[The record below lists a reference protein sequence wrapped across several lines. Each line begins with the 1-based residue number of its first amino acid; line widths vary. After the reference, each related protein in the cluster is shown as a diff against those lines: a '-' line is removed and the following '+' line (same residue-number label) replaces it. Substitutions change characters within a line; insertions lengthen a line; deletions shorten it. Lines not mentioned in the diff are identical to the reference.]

1 MSDAVQPDFPE
12 LTKVREAHRFDEAAL
27 ARYLNAHVDDDFAS
41 MRLQQFEG
49 GQSNPTYRLD
59 TKNHQYVLR
68 KKPPGDLLKSA
79 HQIDREYRVMHALR
93 DSDVPVPRMF
103 CLCQDASVI
112 GQDFYLMD
120 HVPGR
125 VIVDPQLPNVPHDQ
139 RKPLYDHLMQVLA
152 ALHTVDRESVGLG
165 DFGRPGNYYERQ
177 ISRWSK
183 QYKLSEVVAI
193 PEMDALIDWFP
204 ANIPQSDETTIV
216 HGDFRMGNMII
227 HPTEPRV
234 LAVLDWELAT
244 SGHPLGDLGYNC
256 SMYYGENAVD
266 VEETDLYTEQ
276 ELVDVYCRYANRDP
290 IENWPFYIIYN
301 LFRSAA
307 IVQGVYKRGLDGNAS
322 SESWREREHQCRDHA
337 ELAWAQV
344 EKLK

>member
-1 MSDAVQPDFPE
+1 MSDSQQIDIPE
-12 LTKVREAHRFDEAAL
+12 LTEVREAHRFDEAAL
-27 ARYLNAHVDDDFAS
+27 AYYLNDHIDDDFDS
-41 MRLQQFEG
+41 MHLRQFEG
-49 GQSNPTYRLD
+49 GQSNPTYCLD
-59 TKNHQYVLR
+59 TADRQYVLR
-68 KKPPGDLLKSA
+68 KKPPGELLKSA

-93 DSDVPVPRMF
+93 DTDVPVPKMY
-103 CLCQDASVI
+103 CLCEDASVI
-112 GQDFYLMD
+112 GQDFYVMQ
-120 HVPGR
+120 HVEGR
-125 VIVDPQLPNVPHDQ
+125 VIVDPRLPNVARED

-152 ALHTVDRESVGLG
+152 ALHCVNRESVGLG

-183 QYKLSEVVAI
+183 QYKLSETETI
-193 PEMDALIDWFP
+193 DEMDALIEWFP

-216 HGDFRMGNMII
+216 HGDFRVGNMIV

-234 LAVLDWELAT
+234 MAVLDWELAT

-266 VEETDLYTEQ
+266 VEETGLYTEH
-276 ELVDVYCRYANRDP
+276 ELVDMYCRFANREP

-322 SESWREREHQCRDHA
+322 SETWREREHQCRDQA
-337 ELAWAQV
+337 ELAWSQV
-344 EKLK
+344 EKL